1 MKKHCIL
8 SLLILF
14 TFLAASAETELESI
28 WKTAILNNP
37 DMHSAQYAYEYAQ
50 TSYHYKNSLYPL
62 SLNYSVN
69 SGFNDI
75 YENIVWYPS
84 SSKANISVSKKNPF
98 GNSLSAG
105 LSFGI
110 DRGIIDYSAEEI
122 DSDSIGYSKTPS
134 ANLSI
139 NQSLNPAIA
148 TGIKD
153 PNAEILNRNI
163 LSAFYSI
170 NSVEKSLLETVTEY
184 YIQIRC
190 LNRLIEKYTNYIG
203 FYELR
208 IAAAKELFEKSKI
221 SISEIWTL
229 ENKKWEFYKDY
240 LESVNSRESLQYKI
254 KNLCGNSFESFL
266 TDSELPDA
274 KNELFI
280 YNISRQ
286 KVLND
291 IEILNLQNLITRQDT
306 APVLT
311 LSGSFTET
319 TKTDDSFEID
329 FVQDKS
335 VLNWDFSMG
344 ISFSE
349 FFSPSKKLRKQLY
362 KNNLK
367 ICKEKLETINT
378 ETKNQQENLQNII
391 VSYESQLNQALEM
404 HKNRLQLVNYYEK
417 LHSEG
422 KCSKQELEEVRLN
435 AAESECIY
443 KNLEDNLW
451 LYKWKRTQCK

>member
-1 MKKHCIL
+1 M
-8 SLLILF
+8 
-14 TFLAASAETELESI
+14 
-28 WKTAILNNP
+28 
-37 DMHSAQYAYEYAQ
+37 
-50 TSYHYKNSLYPL
+50 
-62 SLNYSVN
+62 
-69 SGFNDI
+69 
-75 YENIVWYPS
+75 
-84 SSKANISVSKKNPF
+84 
-98 GNSLSAG
+98 
-105 LSFGI
+105 
-110 DRGIIDYSAEEI
+110 
-122 DSDSIGYSKTPS
+122 
-134 ANLSI
+134 
-139 NQSLNPAIA
+139 
-148 TGIKD
+148 
-153 PNAEILNRNI
+153 
-163 LSAFYSI
+163 
-170 NSVEKSLLETVTEY
+170 
-184 YIQIRC
+184 
-190 LNRLIEKYTNYIG
+190 
-203 FYELR
+203 
-208 IAAAKELFEKSKI
+208 
-221 SISEIWTL
+221 SEIWTL

-404 HKNRLQLVNYYEK
+404 HKNRLQLVNDYEK

>member
-229 ENKKWEFYKDY
+229 ENKKWEF
-240 LESVNSRESLQYKI
+240 LSLI
-254 KNLCGNSFESFL
+254 H
-266 TDSELPDA
+266 
-274 KNELFI
+274 I
-280 YNISRQ
+280 
-286 KVLND
+286 
-291 IEILNLQNLITRQDT
+291 
-306 APVLT
+306 
-311 LSGSFTET
+311 
-319 TKTDDSFEID
+319 
-329 FVQDKS
+329 
-335 VLNWDFSMG
+335 
-344 ISFSE
+344 
-349 FFSPSKKLRKQLY
+349 
-362 KNNLK
+362 
-367 ICKEKLETINT
+367 
-378 ETKNQQENLQNII
+378 
-391 VSYESQLNQALEM
+391 
-404 HKNRLQLVNYYEK
+404 
-417 LHSEG
+417 
-422 KCSKQELEEVRLN
+422 
-435 AAESECIY
+435 
-443 KNLEDNLW
+443 
-451 LYKWKRTQCK
+451 

>member
-1 MKKHCIL
+1 M
-8 SLLILF
+8 
-14 TFLAASAETELESI
+14 
-28 WKTAILNNP
+28 
-37 DMHSAQYAYEYAQ
+37 
-50 TSYHYKNSLYPL
+50 
-62 SLNYSVN
+62 
-69 SGFNDI
+69 
-75 YENIVWYPS
+75 
-84 SSKANISVSKKNPF
+84 
-98 GNSLSAG
+98 
-105 LSFGI
+105 
-110 DRGIIDYSAEEI
+110 
-122 DSDSIGYSKTPS
+122 
-134 ANLSI
+134 
-139 NQSLNPAIA
+139 NPAIA

-404 HKNRLQLVNYYEK
+404 HKNRLQLVNDYEK